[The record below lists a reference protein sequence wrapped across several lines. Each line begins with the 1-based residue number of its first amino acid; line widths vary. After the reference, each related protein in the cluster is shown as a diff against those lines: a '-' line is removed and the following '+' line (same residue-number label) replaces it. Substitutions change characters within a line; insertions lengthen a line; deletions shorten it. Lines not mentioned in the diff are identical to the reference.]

1 MLNSLSP
8 VRPMPHPPACGGVA
22 ELVDRLAI
30 ECVGLSDDEVSTLTS
45 ALDNIRGMVGAR
57 VTLRARHGD
66 IALVDARLAARLS
79 AAEWCARFGRRPVVA
94 VVERGWRVHN
104 LPTLYRISNAFHE
117 SELLDTITALAA
129 LRSSTTTSTSTTMP
143 TTEPL
148 PVAPTRGPTGAS
160 DFVAALLARYAVR
173 GAQRLHAAYEDGSGL
188 VIDFEER
195 EVTADRRAWVQ
206 LVTRATLPRLHESAP
221 LTTSLNS
228 CTDRHHLDALVWA
241 VGMACGD
248 LPLVGAPADWRHA
261 RLAGRGWSRV
271 YRFTR
276 APVHL
281 DLVDVLLQAP
291 MTPIELQ
298 RMTRI
303 PEKELRA
310 FLQACLLLG
319 LCHWEHR

>member
-1 MLNSLSP
+1 MSP
-8 VRPMPHPPACGGVA
+8 PPARSGAA
-22 ELVDRLAI
+22 ELVDLLAI
-30 ECVGLSDDEVSTLTS
+30 ECVGLSDDEISTLTS

-57 VTLRARHGD
+57 VMLRERHGD
-66 IALVDARLAARLS
+66 VALVDGRLAARLS

-94 VVERGWRVHN
+94 VVERGWRVNN
-104 LPTLYRISNAFHE
+104 LPTRYRISNAFHE

-129 LRSSTTTSTSTTMP
+129 LRSSTTTSTSTSTSATMP
-143 TTEPL
+143 TTESL
-148 PVAPTRGPTGAS
+148 PVAPTRAPTGAS

-173 GAQRLHAAYEDGSGL
+173 GAPRLHAAYEDGSGF

-206 LVTRATLPRLHESAP
+206 LVTRATLPRLREMAP
-221 LTTSLNS
+221 LPTSLNS
-228 CTDRHHLDALVWA
+228 CIDRHHLDALVWA

-319 LCHWEHR
+319 LCHWENR